1 MRGDK
6 CACRG
11 DYLEK
16 FIQPAILK
24 ILFKEPH
31 HGFYILNKLSETS
44 IFEGNAPDP
53 TGMYR
58 TLKKMEEAGLLKSE
72 WDTENSPQP
81 RRIYSITDEG
91 RECLK
96 AWAITLE
103 SYSRKIGELSK
114 EISELFNSEML

>member
-1 MRGDK
+1 MKCTK
-6 CACRG
+6 CACKG
-11 DYLEK
+11 GYLEK

-31 HGFYILNKLSETS
+31 HGFYILSKLSES
-44 IFEGNAPDP
+44 SVVGGNAPDP

-58 TLKKMEEAGLLKSE
+58 MLKKMEAEGLLKSE
-72 WDTENSPQP
+72 WDTENYSQP

-96 AWAITLE
+96 EWSITLD
-103 SYSRKIGELSK
+103 SYSKKISKLSK
-114 EISELFNSEML
+114 EISELFEE